1 MDDLKNKF
9 ENVGSQF
16 RLVWDIL
23 FFNNSILLM
32 VMCVKATAFPKV
44 SKQDKRTTWK

>member
-9 ENVGSQF
+9 ENVGSEF
-16 RLVWDIL
+16 RMVWDIL

-32 VMCVKATAFPKV
+32 IQCVKATAFPKV
-44 SKQDKRTTWK
+44 PKQNNRTTW